1 MIAATVKPQHKQG
14 PEPPGR
20 DADSSSLGKSAKREQ
35 SKQQT
40 NTQQCPQALLIKN
53 LEAFGLDPA
62 VVADTLQRQV
72 QASCVLNESPGAKN
86 RVLVQI
92 QGNQVQHVG
101 KLLLDRYQIPRKY
114 VQGLDKAPKPGKK
127 K

>member
-1 MIAATVKPQHKQG
+1 MVLSLILPFIKVTV
-14 PEPPGR
+14 
-20 DADSSSLGKSAKREQ
+20 
-35 SKQQT
+35 
-40 NTQQCPQALLIKN
+40 IKN

-101 KLLLDRYQIPRKY
+101 KLLLGT
-114 VQGLDKAPKPGKK
+114 V
-127 K
+127 